1 MSLGFVFPGQGAQ
14 SVGMLSD
21 LAAEYPQI
29 REHFEAAGE
38 EISEPLWRIVTE
50 GPDEALVRTA
60 ITQPALLTASVA
72 LWVVWQ
78 AEGGAAPEYV
88 AGHSLGEYSAL
99 VCAGA
104 LSFRDAVR
112 LVNRRGQLMQEAVP
126 QGQGAMAAVLGLED
140 KMVEEACAA
149 VSGVVSAANYNAPGQ
164 VVIAGTASAVE
175 DAAEKCQQMGAR
187 RVTLLQVSGPF
198 HCALMLPAQEAF
210 AADLES
216 VTIHEPAIPVVQN
229 VDAAIAASV
238 GEVRDKL
245 LAQISQ
251 PVLWTGCVRTMADSG
266 VAHLVECGPGRVLA
280 GLIKRIDKSL
290 RTDSLGTLSGMREAL
305 GQQ

>member
-50 GPDEALVRTA
+50 GPDEALVRTE

-72 LWVVWQ
+72 LWAIWQ
-78 AEGGAAPEYV
+78 AEGGAVPACV

-104 LSFRDAVR
+104 LSFRHAVR

-140 KMVEEACAA
+140 GQVEQACAA
-149 VSGVVSAANYNAPGQ
+149 ASGVVSAANYNAPGQ
-164 VVIAGTASAVE
+164 VVIAGTAAAVD
-175 DAAEKCQQMGAR
+175 DAAENCRQMGAR

-198 HCALMLPAQEAF
+198 HCALMEPAQKAF

-216 VTIHEPAIPVVQN
+216 VMIQEPAIPVVQN
-229 VDAAIAASV
+229 VDATTAASV
-238 GEVRDKL
+238 GELREKL

-266 VAHLVECGPGRVLA
+266 VTRLVECGPGRVLS
-280 GLIKRIDKSL
+280 GLIKRVDKSL
-290 RTDSLGTLSGMREAL
+290 TTDNLGTLDGMRDAL
-305 GQQ
+305 GK